1 MISRFISSVT
11 RQPPAASRH
20 LHDDFFVCAQGG
32 VVHQVAII
40 KDEQNASMKQYI
52 MSPWSLGS

>member
-1 MISRFISSVT
+1 VDDFQIYLLSD
-11 RQPPAASRH
+11 PPAASRH

-40 KDEQNASMKQYI
+40 KDQQNASMKQYI
-52 MSPWSLGS
+52 MSPWSLGF